1 MGIKR
6 VSKEVI
12 FAALPPEPEIS
23 KELESIMQKTDEG
36 CDCDIAV
43 DFSDVDIVTS
53 SSLSKLLKL
62 RKLLVDRNHRLVCC
76 NLAAATRGIFTLTG
90 LDGVFEF
97 ADSSFISR
105 MVRPFDDVAQG
116 GQAHH
121 EQVCDVSVNR

>member
-23 KELESIMQKTDEG
+23 EELESIIMQRTGEE

-97 ADSSFISR
+97 ADSNIISR
-105 MVRPFDDVAQG
+105 
-116 GQAHH
+116 HNI
-121 EQVCDVSVNR
+121 SVG